1 MKIACIMLIISA
13 VCLAVSWLLGM
24 RSIANDEVGDFLDR
38 YDTWIMVGVYS
49 FSAVMMICLGVIA
62 SLALTR

>member
-1 MKIACIMLIISA
+1 MLIISA